1 MRDLNLKLVS
11 RFCNTIEL
19 ESANVLWLQ
28 DQEAA
33 ILEED
38 SDVVLL
44 KKASLI
50 NLSRYS
56 LFLLV
61 FTIYC

>member
-1 MRDLNLKLVS
+1 MRYLNFKLIA

-19 ESANVLWLQ
+19 DSANVLWLQ

-38 SDVVLL
+38 SDDVVLL

-50 NLSRYS
+50 NLSR
-56 LFLLV
+56 F
-61 FTIYC
+61 

>member
-1 MRDLNLKLVS
+1 MRDLNSKLVS

-19 ESANVLWLQ
+19 DSANVLWSQ

-33 ILEED
+33 ILEEA
-38 SDVVLL
+38 SDVLL

-50 NLSRYS
+50 NLSRY
-56 LFLLV
+56 
-61 FTIYC
+61 

>member
-1 MRDLNLKLVS
+1 MRDLNFKLVS

-19 ESANVLWLQ
+19 DIANVLWLQ

-38 SDVVLL
+38 SDDVVLL
-44 KKASLI
+44 KKAALI
-50 NLSRYS
+50 NLSRY
-56 LFLLV
+56 
-61 FTIYC
+61 